1 MICGNIKRIQFE
13 NPLLRKSQV
22 STYSIIYSSCV
33 SIFQQTYAYL
43 QSRPRF
49 NRPCNCICSTLHYC
63 IQYNNFISP
72 QSVLYYDIYL
82 IIILFHILEKKAHIR
97 YLCAEN
103 EFVKWGW
110 YSMLRLTLGPPQQL
124 VDNYNVRDR
133 DNYY

>member
-1 MICGNIKRIQFE
+1 MVLIIRIRFE

-22 STYSIIYSSCV
+22 RTYLFKLRFNFSTDCD
-33 SIFQQTYAYL
+33 AYL

-82 IIILFHILEKKAHIR
+82 IILFHILEKKAHIR

>member
-1 MICGNIKRIQFE
+1 M
-13 NPLLRKSQV
+13 
-22 STYSIIYSSCV
+22 
-33 SIFQQTYAYL
+33 YL
-43 QSRPRF
+43 
-49 NRPCNCICSTLHYC
+49 
-63 IQYNNFISP
+63 
-72 QSVLYYDIYL
+72 
-82 IIILFHILEKKAHIR
+82 IILFHILEKKAHIR